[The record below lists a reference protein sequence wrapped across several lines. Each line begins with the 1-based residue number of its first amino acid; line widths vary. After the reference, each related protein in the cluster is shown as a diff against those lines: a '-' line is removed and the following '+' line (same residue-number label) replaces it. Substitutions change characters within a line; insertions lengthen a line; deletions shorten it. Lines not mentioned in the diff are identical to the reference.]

1 MDTTDHRARV
11 LELFEKHRA
20 TPGAPYDET
29 HFLDYLLPAPKAKR
43 AVHNSFRGLRRYN
56 AFIDDVQY
64 EFAICFS
71 MKDHEASYP
80 LSKFLARVI
89 ELQGSRRGSLASLK
103 HQMNA
108 GPGWQVLV
116 IADLLLLFAA
126 AFAKSYMW
134 ALLGVGVLALVV
146 NAWFIR
152 FAWRGKAY
160 HRKLLAKLEGAE
172 LGT

>member
-1 MDTTDHRARV
+1 
-11 LELFEKHRA
+11 
-20 TPGAPYDET
+20 
-29 HFLDYLLPAPKAKR
+29 
-43 AVHNSFRGLRRYN
+43 
-56 AFIDDVQY
+56 
-64 EFAICFS
+64 